1 MEELYRMA
9 DGICANVWRR
19 YRSTRY
25 ELADLQQE
33 AYLALI
39 LAERAYRPELNVPL
53 AAFAAAQINHAL
65 SAFIIAETSELSASI
80 TTTRSAI
87 KMKKKAEEIMQK
99 KGRMIS
105 DDELADEL
113 HVRPSTIRSYRSIM
127 EKATSMNASA
137 GAGDSDDAGAEIG
150 DFYGT
155 YDEDPIMSQELG
167 DFYKKALDII
177 KGRLTKS
184 QMYIFTHLS
193 GINCR
198 KEGVKDVAEA
208 LGLSVNRVSEYMHPS
223 SGGGF
228 SGSIIDTI
236 LALFEDKGITY
247 AEFERMLGSVD

>member
-39 LAERAYRPELNVPL
+39 LAERAYRPELSVPF
-53 AAFAAAQINHAL
+53 AAYAAAQINHAL

-127 EKATSMNASA
+127 EKATSMNAS
-137 GAGDSDDAGAEIG
+137 AGDSDDAGAEIG

>member
-39 LAERAYRPELNVPL
+39 LAERAYRPELNVPF
-53 AAFAAAQINHAL
+53 AAYAAAQINHAL

-137 GAGDSDDAGAEIG
+137 GDSDDAGAEIG
-150 DFYGT
+150 D
-155 YDEDPIMSQELG
+155 
-167 DFYKKALDII
+167 
-177 KGRLTKS
+177 RKS
-184 QMYIFTHLS
+184 
-193 GINCR
+193 
-198 KEGVKDVAEA
+198 VV
-208 LGLSVNRVSEYMHPS
+208 
-223 SGGGF
+223 
-228 SGSIIDTI
+228 
-236 LALFEDKGITY
+236 
-247 AEFERMLGSVD
+247 